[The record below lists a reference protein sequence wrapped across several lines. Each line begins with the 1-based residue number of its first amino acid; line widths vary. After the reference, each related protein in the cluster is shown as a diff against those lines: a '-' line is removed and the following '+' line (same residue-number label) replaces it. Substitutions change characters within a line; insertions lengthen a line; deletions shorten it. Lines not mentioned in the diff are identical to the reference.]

1 MGSNDLNRKYTIER
15 YCSRI
20 EVAKAI
26 GTNLIEP
33 LWKEIVTY
41 RKAFARPLPFADAFK
56 IPFSLTYIDSVHN
69 KNNEISNTIS
79 SYIYGIDKLADS
91 KIAYRTFTSEMLK
104 QSLKYVARFNK
115 IDASEI
121 TLQLIVEGKCYD
133 ETYRPLINYYNALR
147 HLSNKNIERI
157 DEETLAE
164 FYAALRGEDE
174 LTSFY
179 RLNDNLTYASKALVD
194 REYDNGV
201 PAHMIEEMVNNIL
214 SYANDKDTSITARAI
229 AVLFMFNYIKPFN
242 EHNNELACLLV
253 KCLFAS
259 TDIASAAMYIP
270 LESILLDN
278 EFYGNY
284 FKEVL
289 KTKDFTYCFIEG
301 STKLIDSF
309 TTAVDRIVQ
318 VNAHALDR
326 AAKLGDDSEKIKK
339 EFGIEVE
346 KDEPVVSPIK
356 KEPVI
361 TPAPK
366 PVQVVEIPEEKDLT
380 ERELKALEND
390 ILESNPFIKK
400 GQAHFYVRHC
410 TKGKFY
416 TIQQY
421 KKFEGCVYETART
434 SMDNLAVQGYYR
446 REQIKNKFV
455 YTPIDKE

>member
-1 MGSNDLNRKYTIER
+1 MGSFDLNRKYTIEK

-33 LWKEIVTY
+33 LWKEIIDY
-41 RKAFARPLPFADAFK
+41 RKTFARALPIQDAFK
-56 IPFSLTYIDSVHN
+56 SPFSLTYIDSVHN
-69 KNNEISNTIS
+69 LNAKISERISN
-79 SYIYGIDKLADS
+79 YIVGIGKLTDS
-91 KIAYRTFTSEMLK
+91 KIAYRTFTTEMLK
-104 QSLKYVARFNK
+104 QSLKYIAKANR

-133 ETYRPLINYYNALR
+133 ETYRPLVNYYNALQI
-147 HLSNKNIERI
+147 LANKVDIKI
-157 DEETLAE
+157 DEDLLAE
-164 FYAALRGEDE
+164 FYAALRGEEE

-179 RLNDNLTYASKALVD
+179 RLSDNITSASKALVD
-194 REYDNGV
+194 REFDKGV
-201 PAHMIEEMVNNIL
+201 PAHMIDEMMNVINC
-214 SYANDKDTSITARAI
+214 YANDNDVSINTRATAI
-229 AVLFMFNYIKPFN
+229 LFMFNYIKPFN
-242 EHNNELACLLV
+242 EFNNELACLLV
-253 KCLFAS
+253 KCLFAN
-259 TDIASAAMYIP
+259 TEIGGSAIYIP
-270 LESILLDN
+270 LENVLLDN
-278 EFYGNY
+278 EFYGDY

-289 KTKDFTYCFIEG
+289 KTKDFTYCFISG
-301 STKLIDSF
+301 ASKLIQSLEV
-309 TTAVDRIVQ
+309 AVDRIVQ
-318 VNAHALDR
+318 VNAHALDMTE
-326 AAKLGDDSEKIKK
+326 KLGDDSKKIKE

-346 KDEPVVSPIK
+346 KDEPVIQVK
-356 KEPVI
+356 KELP
-361 TPAPK
+361 PAAK

-380 ERELKALEND
+380 ERQLKALEND

-446 REQIKNKFV
+446 RESVKNKFV